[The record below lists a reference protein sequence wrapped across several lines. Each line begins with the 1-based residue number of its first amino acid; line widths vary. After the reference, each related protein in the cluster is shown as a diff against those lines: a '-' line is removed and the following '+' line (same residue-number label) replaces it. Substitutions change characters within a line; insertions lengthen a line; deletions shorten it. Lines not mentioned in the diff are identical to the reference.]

1 MMQWKKRVK
10 NQSLYH
16 EYQQNKQSGEQNHH
30 RQFAIIKY
38 NLTESD
44 WGQKHDFF
52 MALWMVLHEIDEAK
66 HKQKTQWQ
74 AITSNIFLDKP

>member
-10 NQSLYH
+10 SQSLYH

-38 NLTESD
+38 NLT
-44 WGQKHDFF
+44 
-52 MALWMVLHEIDEAK
+52 
-66 HKQKTQWQ
+66 
-74 AITSNIFLDKP
+74 